1 MSLFKNMFSGSR
13 NDESGSNLQLQAD
26 PIDLTTQEKNNL
38 ERNEF
43 VSDETPGYKIGHVN
57 YGTGC
62 PIDAIYAFITRDYE
76 EQGFQDALVNADLS
90 YRTAKEQLLRNSLK
104 SLFNQVKMRYTDDI
118 RKIKVQIRTAEEQMI
133 SSAVEMLKAQIETYE
148 SHMSEIKKMEDN
160 LEKNDAS
167 MTLMIE
173 SYTRGFLRGISAQSM
188 GFIPKNE

>member
-1 MSLFKNMFSGSR
+1 MSLFKSMFSGDR
-13 NDESGSNLQLQAD
+13 GNIPESNLPLQAD
-26 PIDLTTQEKNNL
+26 SIDLTSVEKPSI

-43 VSDETPGYKIGHVN
+43 VSDDEPGYKIGHIN

-76 EQGFQDALVNADLS
+76 DQGFQDALVNADLS
-90 YRTAKEQLLRNSLK
+90 YRTAKEQILRNSLK

-118 RKIKVQIRTAEEQMI
+118 RKIKVQQHTAEEQMI
-133 SSAVEMLKAQIETYE
+133 NSAVEMLKAQIETYE
-148 SHMSEIKKMEDN
+148 SHMAEIKKMEEN

-173 SYTRGFLRGISAQSM
+173 SYTRGFLRGVSAQSM
-188 GFIPKNE
+188 GFIPKND

>member
-90 YRTAKEQLLRNSLK
+90 YRIAKEQLLRNSLK